1 MARLIEFIRQNQI
14 KFVISKSKNLRVD
27 YVYNLGQL
35 KRDSVHLVAVVDHWI
50 FMLCPWLGR
59 VQRNEGKFCAGPA
72 SLERRVCS
80 SYLQVKEIEVKE
92 ENIQSNVNH
101 SVQVVDKLDNDG
113 FREPQTPKECMDQMI
128 KVNEAVQLVS
138 LVNSLWR
145 VYDLFSLP
153 ILIKN

>member
-1 MARLIEFIRQNQI
+1 M
-14 KFVISKSKNLRVD
+14 
-27 YVYNLGQL
+27 
-35 KRDSVHLVAVVDHWI
+35 
-50 FMLCPWLGR
+50 
-59 VQRNEGKFCAGPA
+59 
-72 SLERRVCS
+72 
-80 SYLQVKEIEVKE
+80 KEIEVKE

-101 SVQVVDKLDNDG
+101 AVQAVDKADSDNDG